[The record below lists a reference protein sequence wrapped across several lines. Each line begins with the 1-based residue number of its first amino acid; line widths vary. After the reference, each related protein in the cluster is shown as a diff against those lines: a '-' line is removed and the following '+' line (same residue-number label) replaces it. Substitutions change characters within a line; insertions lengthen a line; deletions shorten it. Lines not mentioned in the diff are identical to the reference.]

1 MMDIKLRMSIY
12 RMSTHPVINPRGVA
26 CNKKVN
32 NVDVHISILEKSKEM
47 TGILN
52 FNHHSTGMLNI
63 FNLLRIFIIYLM

>member
-32 NVDVHISILEKSKEM
+32 NVDVQDFKNWCHIIDCKTDYIPYFFLFFSL
-47 TGILN
+47 
-52 FNHHSTGMLNI
+52 F
-63 FNLLRIFIIYLM
+63 

>member
-32 NVDVHISILEKSKEM
+32 NVDVQVFKKLVSLTVKPIIFHISFYSFLFS
-47 TGILN
+47 N
-52 FNHHSTGMLNI
+52 
-63 FNLLRIFIIYLM
+63 

>member
-32 NVDVHISILEKSKEM
+32 NVDVQDFKNWCH
-47 TGILN
+47 
-52 FNHHSTGMLNI
+52 
-63 FNLLRIFIIYLM
+63 Y